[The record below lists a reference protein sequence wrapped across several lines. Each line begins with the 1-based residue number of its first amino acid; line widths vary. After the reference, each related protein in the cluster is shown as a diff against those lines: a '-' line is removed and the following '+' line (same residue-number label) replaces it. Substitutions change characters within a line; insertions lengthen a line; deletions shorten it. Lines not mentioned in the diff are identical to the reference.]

1 MSSIIRI
8 ILAIFLP
15 PIAVLVTAGIGIQ
28 FFLNILLTILGVIPG
43 MIHALWIVMRDR

>member
-15 PIAVLVTAGIGIQ
+15 PIAVLVTAGIGVQ